1 MYLHLGGDVVVKQE
15 KIVVILDLDTAK
27 KTAEQRFLPD
37 SYQNEKRVIYVSEP
51 GKEKSLIIT
60 TDGYY
65 LSPISSTTLLKR
77 SFFVDESDEN

>member
-1 MYLHLGGDVVVKQE
+1 MYLHLGGDIVINQE

-27 KTAEQRFLPD
+27 KTTEQGFLPKIYQD
-37 SYQNEKRVIYVSEP
+37 SGPLTYVSEP

-65 LSPISSTTLLKR
+65 FSPISSTTLMKR
-77 SFFVDESDEN
+77 SLFLEENDEQ